1 MIPLLVDVVG
11 DPVGVRG
18 GARRLVAAAESL
30 SGSARVLSDSNLEAV
45 RAWDGAS
52 QRMFSLITEGF
63 SEVVSGAAGIA
74 SEFAA
79 ALDRY
84 AGVLEV
90 CQGEVRMCRQRL
102 DALAAAT
109 PVGMVPDQVSVGVL
123 VGQANDAFARALQ
136 AAREL
141 AVVAVGLMGSSSGS
155 SVVPVGSDANATFVS
170 QAHSVGL
177 APAHPAAA
185 AFDVQ
190 AAHIQSQM
198 NGVMASL
205 AGHTMASSS
214 LYPTSMTIGGSTFD
228 SAISGPV
235 YSGAGVVGGST
246 FDSAISASE
255 ILPGAGVIGGNTFG
269 SSFSAAGVFPG
280 AAVIGGGS
288 YSGNPQMA
296 LIEAGENISRRNAL
310 SIWNRVMPGVPP
322 PVGGSGAIL
331 NELLKNGDR
340 LSPGDLAGIG
350 IINDANNFS
359 IRTQLLPPGWELVRM
374 PRFY

>member
-1 MIPLLVDVVG
+1 MIPLLVDVAG

-123 VGQANDAFARALQ
+123 VGQANDAFARAVQ

-141 AVVAVGLMGSSSGS
+141 AVVAVGLMGSSGGS

-205 AGHTMASSS
+205 AGHTSSMPDLSPSVTAPGAYSAPAFELPQPNSRVVVDPNALPPSMLSIQTRIAAPS
-214 LYPTSMTIGGSTFD
+214 LTVEYPGGATAAD
-228 SAISGPV
+228 PDDLVMVAQP
-235 YSGAGVVGGST
+235 YSVGGT
-246 FDSAISASE
+246 GGRLGILVDTTMKANPAS
-255 ILPGAGVIGGNTFG
+255 PT
-269 SSFSAAGVFPG
+269 
-280 AAVIGGGS
+280 
-288 YSGNPQMA
+288 
-296 LIEAGENISRRNAL
+296 AL
-310 SIWNRVMPGVPP
+310 SQSESAYRLGMLLINQPSSPFIEDLFDHPARIDFGLENDTYVPYLDP
-322 PVGGSGAIL
+322 DSNPY
-331 NELLKNGDR
+331 N
-340 LSPGDLAGIG
+340 SPFERD
-350 IINDANNFS
+350 S
-359 IRTQLLPPGWELVRM
+359 
-374 PRFY
+374 